1 MQRNRKRSDVG
12 SNVEDNR
19 VGLLVSKSSRKYKY
33 GMFSSSL
40 YCFFF
45 KKKKKR
51 KMQDSRKAYLFT
63 MLLSDF
69 YARSRECRLGSE
81 CHGQAIVE
89 Y

>member
-40 YCFFF
+40 YCFFLKKKEEEDARF
-45 KKKKKR
+45 KKGLPVYNAPER
-51 KMQDSRKAYLFT
+51 FLRSV
-63 MLLSDF
+63 
-69 YARSRECRLGSE
+69 AR
-81 CHGQAIVE
+81 V
-89 Y
+89 